1 MACVDRAY
9 GSSELIAVS
18 IVSHGHGGMLGRLVE
33 SLLGCPEVVQ
43 VIVTRNIPESWGLV
57 SSDRITIIDNTV
69 PKGFGANHN
78 AAFRLCHQPLFC
90 PLNPDIELLGDPFP
104 ELVSVMNR
112 AAGALVAPLVKSPDG
127 GVEDSMRRFPTLLSL
142 ARKMVGGA
150 DGRYLLTD
158 VHESFHPE
166 WVAGMFML
174 FRSPDF
180 ARLGGFDEGYFLY
193 YEDVDI
199 CARAWKLG
207 LKIIACPQVSVIHDA
222 QRDSHR
228 SIRHLRWH
236 LASMGRY
243 FWKHW
248 GRLPDVA

>member
-1 MACVDRAY
+1 MV
-9 GSSELIAVS
+9 E
-18 IVSHGHGGMLGRLVE
+18 RLVE

-43 VIVTRNIPESWGLV
+43 IIVTRNIPESWGLA
-57 SSDRITIIDNTV
+57 SSDRIAIIENST

-78 AAFRLCHQPLFC
+78 VAFGICHQTLFC
-90 PLNPDIELLGDPFP
+90 PLNPDIELIGNPFSG
-104 ELVSVMNR
+104 LIDVMTQN
-112 AAGALVAPLVKSPDG
+112 AGALVAPLVKSPAGD
-127 GVEDSMRRFPTLLSL
+127 VEDSMRRFPTFTSL
-142 ARKMVGGA
+142 ARKLLGGA
-150 DGRYLLTD
+150 DGRYLLAD
-158 VHESFHPE
+158 VPQVFYPE

-174 FRSPDF
+174 FKSTDF

-207 LKIIACPQVSVIHDA
+207 LKIIACPQVAVIHDA

-228 SIRHLRWH
+228 SFRHLRWH

-248 GRLPDVA
+248 GRLPNVA

>member
-1 MACVDRAY
+1 MPD
-9 GSSELIAVS
+9 GLITVS
-18 IVSHGHGGMLGRLVE
+18 VVSHGHGSMVERLVQ
-33 SLLGCPEVVQ
+33 SLLGCPEVAQ
-43 VIVTRNIPESWGLV
+43 IILTRNIPESWGLV
-57 SSDRITIIDNTV
+57 AGDRITIIENAA

-78 AAFRLCHQPLFC
+78 AAFKFCQQPLFC
-90 PLNPDIELLGDPFP
+90 PLNPDIELLGNPFP
-104 ELVSVMNR
+104 GLISMLNQTV
-112 AAGALVAPLVKSPDG
+112 GTLVAPLVKSPDG
-127 GVEDSMRRFPTLLSL
+127 DIEDSFRRFPTILSL
-142 ARKMVGGA
+142 ARKLLGGA
-150 DGRYLLTD
+150 DGRYVLSDLQ
-158 VHESFHPE
+158 ESFHPE

-180 ARLGGFDEGYFLY
+180 ARLGGFDEGFFLY

-199 CARAWKLG
+199 CARVWKLG
-207 LKIIACPQVSVIHDA
+207 LKIIACPQVNVIHDA

-248 GRLPDVA
+248 GRLPKIDSTHRDR